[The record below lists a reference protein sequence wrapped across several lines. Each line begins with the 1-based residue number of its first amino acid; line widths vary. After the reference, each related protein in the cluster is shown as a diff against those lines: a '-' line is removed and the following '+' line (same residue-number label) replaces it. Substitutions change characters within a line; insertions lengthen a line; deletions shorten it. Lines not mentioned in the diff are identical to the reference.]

1 MIDIR
6 TNLQPELSPPA
17 SSGSVLRTG
26 IYCGSFLIVAMLG
39 ALVAANRMPT
49 LEKYAFERNAV
60 CYTLFV
66 VLMFVPIVRFL
77 TRPLQMFASATLA
90 WVMFAA
96 AYDLAGLYFRD
107 LFQVLRTP
115 LQALI
120 EGAVVYGFFAV
131 GSWVCGM
138 LLHAR
143 NHPVAPGRSAAA
155 REASRHNR

>member
-1 MIDIR
+1 MIEIPKE
-6 TNLQPELSPPA
+6 LQPKDGPPPT
-17 SSGSVLRTG
+17 SGSVLRTG
-26 IYCGSFLIVAMLG
+26 IYCGSFLILAMLV
-39 ALVAANRMPT
+39 ALVAANRMPA

-60 CYTLFV
+60 CYTVFV
-66 VLMFVPIVRFL
+66 LLMLVPVLRFL
-77 TRPLQMFASATLA
+77 TRPIQMFASAMLA
-90 WVMFAA
+90 WVMFVA
-96 AYDLAGLYFRD
+96 AYDMAAFYFRD

-115 LQALI
+115 LQALV
-120 EGAVVYGFFAV
+120 EGAVVYGFFSV

>member
-66 VLMFVPIVRFL
+66 LLMFVPIVRFL